1 MKIYHNN
8 RCSKSRQCL
17 AFLEETN
24 QEFEII
30 NYLETPP
37 TKKELQ
43 EIITMLG
50 ITPLQ
55 LVRKGEAIWKETYKG
70 TEMSDDEILTAMLNN
85 PKLIERP
92 IVVTNGKAAIARPL
106 ENVKDIL

>member
-17 AFLEETN
+17 AFLEESN
-24 QEFEII
+24 QEFEVI

-37 TKKELQ
+37 SEKELK
-43 EIITMLG
+43 EIINMLG
-50 ITPLQ
+50 ISPLQ
-55 LVRKGEAIWKETYKG
+55 LVRKGETIWKEEFKG
-70 TEMSDDEILTAMLNN
+70 KDMSDAAIITAMLNN

-92 IVVTNGKAAIARPL
+92 IVVNNGKAAIARPL
-106 ENVKDIL
+106 ENVKNIL

>member
-24 QEFEII
+24 QEFEVI

-37 TKKELQ
+37 SEAELK
-43 EIITMLG
+43 EIITMLD
-50 ITPLQ
+50 IIPLQ
-55 LVRKGEAIWKETYKG
+55 LVRKGEAIWKDQFKG
-70 TEMSDDEILTAMLNN
+70 KEMSDAEIITAMVNH

-106 ENVKDIL
+106 ENVQKIL

>member
-24 QEFEII
+24 QEFEVI

-37 TKKELQ
+37 SEAELK
-43 EIITMLG
+43 EIISMLG
-50 ITPLQ
+50 IKPLQ
-55 LVRKGEAIWKETYKG
+55 LVRKGEAIWKDQFKG
-70 TEMSDDEILTAMLNN
+70 KEMSDAEIITAMVSH

-106 ENVKDIL
+106 ENVQKIL

>member
-17 AFLEETN
+17 AFLEETK
-24 QEFEII
+24 QDFEVI

-37 TKKELQ
+37 SKEELTA
-43 EIITMLG
+43 IIHMLG
-50 ITPLQ
+50 ITPIQ
-55 LVRKGEAIWKETYKG
+55 LVRKGETIWKEQFKG
-70 TEMSDDEILTAMLNN
+70 KKMSDGEIITAMLNN

-106 ENVKDIL
+106 ENVKNIL

>member
-17 AFLEETN
+17 AFLEETK
-24 QEFEII
+24 QDFEVI

-37 TKKELQ
+37 SEKELK
-43 EIITMLG
+43 EIISMLG

-55 LVRKGEAIWKETYKG
+55 LVRKGEAIWKEKYKG
-70 TEMSDDEILTAMLNN
+70 KDLSDADIITAMLNN